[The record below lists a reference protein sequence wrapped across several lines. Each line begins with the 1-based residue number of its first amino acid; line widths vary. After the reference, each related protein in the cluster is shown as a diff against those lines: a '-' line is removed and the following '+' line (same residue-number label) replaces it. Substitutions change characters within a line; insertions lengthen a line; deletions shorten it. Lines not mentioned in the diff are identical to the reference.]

1 MRSVHII
8 GMSPDF
14 GAGRRGVDMGPAA
27 IRIVG
32 LTKARCLTHN
42 TPLNQTEGRGK
53 MPGEHLIWKEA

>member
-1 MRSVHII
+1 L
-8 GMSPDF
+8 